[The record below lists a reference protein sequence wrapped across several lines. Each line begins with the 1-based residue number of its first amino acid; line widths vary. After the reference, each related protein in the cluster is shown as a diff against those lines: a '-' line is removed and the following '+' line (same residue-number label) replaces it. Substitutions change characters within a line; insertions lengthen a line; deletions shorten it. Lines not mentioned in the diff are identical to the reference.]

1 MKFFNKKYEFENR
14 LFFLTIAFFLCI
26 PAFFNGGR
34 NFYLHEVISLLIAVS
49 AIFLVKN
56 NEIDRKDKYIYL
68 SLFIFIICLFIS
80 ACFSV
85 SFRHSFVSVFDYLD
99 FALIFLI
106 ASVYKFRQQKIIKL
120 FELLL
125 YSGLVISALGF
136 YYFFIGDFARV
147 TSTFYWPNPLAGY
160 LLFILPIAL
169 YLFFLKSSKLGLLSF
184 FVSILTLV
192 FTGSRGAFLSL
203 GISLLFLLVVHFFT
217 NKKGSRKKI
226 LNLFK
231 KTLASNIKSLVLFF
245 ILSVLIFITI
255 LSYKNDLGS
264 FNRYNKDQRL
274 IDYSSSIRLNYWQ
287 GAISI
292 FKEQTLLG
300 SGPDTF
306 SIVYPKFQKDILS
319 SGKYAHNWLLEML
332 AEFGLLG
339 LIPFLIFVGLI
350 YYNFLKRAPSFLNF
364 FLFFGI
370 TASFLHNLLDFDWHF
385 YANAYLIYFF
395 LGLSL
400 NSSLF
405 SDHNQNK
412 DLASNED
419 LILTSGPELKKVGL
433 INFLVRSVCF
443 LFVFGIIIKSYIL
456 LFENLNFLK
465 ATAPQVLENKETAEN
480 NFRQSIKFNNP
491 EYLRYYLQYLI
502 SAPTPEHL
510 KEADELSDILLKKDQ
525 SFAYNYYLRGEVLF
539 LSGNYS
545 LAGET
550 LKKAFELD
558 KVNYPEFYFL
568 EALSYIKL
576 GEIGEAKGLL
586 LKNIS
591 YYTPELLNDKQ
602 YVITNNQ
609 KLETNLNDRASS
621 LYLLLANINLS
632 EKNIG
637 EAKKLSVTA
646 LQISPKNPA
655 VLQFRSLN
663 NFK

>member
-1 MKFFNKKYEFENR
+1 MKFFNKKYEFKN
-14 LFFLTIAFFLCI
+14 LLIFFTITFLLCI

-34 NFYLHEVISLLIAVS
+34 NFYLHEITSLFLAAS

-56 NEIDRKDKYIYL
+56 NEIDQKNKYIYL
-68 SLFIFIICLFIS
+68 SLFIFLIFLFIS

-85 SFRHSFVSVFDYLD
+85 SFRRGFVSVFDYLD

-106 ASVYKFRQQKIIKL
+106 ASVYKFNQQKIIKL

-169 YLFFLKSSKLGLLSF
+169 FLFFLENSKLGLLSF

-203 GISLLFLLVVHFFT
+203 GISLLFLLVVNFFA
-217 NKKGSRKKI
+217 NKKETRKKI

-231 KTLASNIKSLVLFF
+231 KTLTSNIKSLVLFF
-245 ILSVLIFITI
+245 ILTVLIFITI
-255 LSYKNDLGS
+255 LSYKNNLGF

-292 FKEQTLLG
+292 FKAQPLLG

-339 LIPFLIFVGLI
+339 LISFLIFVGLI
-350 YYNFLKRAPSFLNF
+350 YYNFLKRDPSFLNF

-385 YANAYLIYFF
+385 YANAYILYFL
-395 LGLSL
+395 LGLIL
-400 NSSLF
+400 NNTLF
-405 SDHNQNK
+405 SENNHKHNLSDSCERKIASDLNQKNINK
-412 DLASNED
+412 
-419 LILTSGPELKKVGL
+419 
-433 INFLVRSVCF
+433 INFFINTICF
-443 LFVFGIIIKSYIL
+443 IFIGVIIIKSSLL
-456 LFENLNFLK
+456 LFENFYFLS
-465 ATAPQVLENKETAEN
+465 ATASGTLNSIEISKA
-480 NFRQSIKFNNP
+480 NFRQSIKFNNS
-491 EYLRYYLQYLI
+491 EYMRYYLQYLI
-502 SAPTPEHL
+502 ANPILENL
-510 KEADELSDILLKKDQ
+510 KEGEEISRILLATDR
-525 SFAYNYYLRGEVLF
+525 SFAYNYYLRGQVLF
-539 LSGNYS
+539 LRGDYFS
-545 LAGET
+545 AGEN
-550 LKKAFELD
+550 LKKALELD
-558 KVNYPEFYFL
+558 KINYPEFYFL
-568 EALSYIKL
+568 KALNFIRQGQVK
-576 GEIGEAKGLL
+576 EAKELL
-586 LKNIS
+586 LKSIS

-602 YVITNNQ
+602 YIITNNQ
-609 KLETNLNDRASS
+609 KLETSLNQRVSS
-621 LYLLLANINLS
+621 LYLLLANIYLS

-637 EAKKLSVTA
+637 EAKKFSETA
-646 LQISPKNPA
+646 LAIDPTNKEGE
-655 VLQFRSLN
+655 
-663 NFK
+663 